1 MYKHIPKHIIH
12 NSILNQHLFKHGLT
26 SDSVHLKDIWYYDIE
41 LKKIVLEDFKT
52 EGK

>member
-12 NSILNQHLFKHGLT
+12 HSIVQHHLIKHDLNNVSIT
-26 SDSVHLKDIWYYDIE
+26 LKDIWYYDIE

-52 EGK
+52 EVE